1 MPTLAPSRER
11 LRILG
16 VAVDVVTLSDTL
28 GLIDSFVAEGTPH
41 QVITANAL
49 MILAAQSNPELM
61 DAFSAADLV
70 VPDSAG
76 VDWAARRLGRPLP
89 QKVPGVEL
97 VEHLCRR
104 ATAKGWNVYFLGAAP
119 GVAAQTS
126 VELRR
131 NNPGLRVS
139 GAVSGYF
146 SEQQEADV
154 IRNVVEASPD
164 LLFVALNVPRQEIW
178 LRANLPR
185 LKAKVVIGVGGSFDV
200 ISGRLRRAPRWMQMA
215 GLEWLYRLCQEPRRI
230 GRMLGLPVFAWKV
243 LRARV

>member
-11 LRILG
+11 LRILD
-16 VAVDVVTLSDTL
+16 VAVDLVTLSGAL

-49 MILAAQSNPELM
+49 MILAAQNNEDLM
-61 DAFSAADLV
+61 NAFSAADLV
-70 VPDSAG
+70 VPDSSG

-89 QKVPGVEL
+89 QKLPGVEL

-104 ATAKGWNVYFLGAAP
+104 ATAKGWSVYFLGAAP
-119 GVAAQTS
+119 GVAAKTS

-131 NNPGLRVS
+131 NNPGLRVV

-146 SEQQEADV
+146 SDKQEEDV
-154 IRNVVEASPD
+154 IQNVADASPD

-178 LRANLPR
+178 LRNNLQR
-185 LKAKVVIGVGGSFDV
+185 LKAKVAIGVGGSFDV
-200 ISGRLRRAPRWMQMA
+200 LSGGLRRAPRWMQTA
-215 GLEWLYRLCQEPRRI
+215 GLEWLFRLYQEPRRI

-243 LRARV
+243 LRSR